1 MARLVYLL
9 VLALLSVRAE
19 GQAVD
24 HRASAWGEIVWGAS
38 MPNTPVRLFGELGV
52 RTNNQ
57 QAVYSLSVQKG
68 RWTTGVRNFSFE
80 TPSAPRMLEIRPYVG
95 YLWQGPVGTEGMSIL
110 ARAEWRSVVGGASR
124 PRLRLWVKSDRL
136 PLYAEALWTLPDL
149 GLTLDPFVR
158 YRLGGIWAPS
168 QTENPV
174 WALEWIPLVEFGG
187 GPHPVL
193 WSLRMRCRY
202 EVRTRRMVRP
212 TKATA

>member
-95 YLWQGPVGTEGMSIL
+95 YLWQGPVATEQMAIL
-110 ARAEWRSVVGGASR
+110 ARSEWRSVVGGVSR
-124 PRLRLWVKSDRL
+124 PRLRLWVKPDRL
-136 PLYAEALWTLPDL
+136 PLYAEALWTLPDPA
-149 GLTLDPFVR
+149 LTLDPFLR
-158 YRLGGIWAPS
+158 YRLGGMWSSSKMESPAWGW
-168 QTENPV
+168 E
-174 WALEWIPLVEFGG
+174 LIPLVEFGG
-187 GPHPVL
+187 GPQPVL
-193 WSLRMRCRY
+193 WTLRTRFRY
-202 EVRTRRMVRP
+202 EFRNRRILKP